1 MIEAKQ
7 LIKDYGRVRAVDR
20 IDFKV
25 EKGECVGLLGL
36 NGAGKT
42 TLLRMLS
49 CLLAPTSGTIVIDG
63 HDVVAEAEK
72 VRLLIGYLPEEPPLY
87 QEMKVGDFLA
97 FVAQIRGVPYM
108 DVGGRVQDVLRRCQ
122 LERVAEQRIETLS
135 YGYRKRVGIAQ
146 AIVHNPQ
153 LVILDEPVA
162 GLDPAQI
169 VEMRELIRG
178 LRGGHTVIVSS
189 HILSEISQI
198 CDRLLVLHQGR
209 LVGFGSEEELL
220 GGAGR
225 EQVLEVEVKGKEEEL
240 GRVLGGVKGI
250 SSWKVVGRE
259 QGRLHLEALAA
270 GGQEVRG
277 ELSRALVQ
285 GGFELLGLGRRRDQL
300 EETFLKLTGGK
311 EKAA

>member
-1 MIEAKQ
+1 
-7 LIKDYGRVRAVDR
+7 
-20 IDFKV
+20 
-25 EKGECVGLLGL
+25 
-36 NGAGKT
+36 
-42 TLLRMLS
+42 
-49 CLLAPTSGTIVIDG
+49 
-63 HDVVAEAEK
+63 
-72 VRLLIGYLPEEPPLY
+72 
-87 QEMKVGDFLA
+87 
-97 FVAQIRGVPYM
+97 
-108 DVGGRVQDVLRRCQ
+108 VQDVLRRCQ